1 MILQLLEQITRALEQ
16 RGIDYMLSGSM
27 ALNSYTVPRMTL
39 DADIV
44 IELSGKNLEDF
55 FEIFENEFYVNKDSV
70 REEVARSGMFNVI
83 DHKTGFK
90 VDFIVRKNT
99 EYRILEFNRRRKER
113 IGNSEVWIV
122 SPEDLVISK
131 IEWIQQLKSD
141 RQISDI
147 ENLLSIPAIDKN
159 YVIDWCNKL
168 KLNTFDLF

>member
-70 REEVARSGMFNVI
+70 RQEVARSGMFNVI

-90 VDFIVRKNT
+90 IDFIVKKNT
-99 EYRILEFNRRRKER
+99 EYRILEFKRRRKER

-159 YVIDWCNKL
+159 YIIDWCNKL